1 MRIFERWIF
10 WLTILWAQESLFRDQ
25 LGESSRIVSMSN
37 TVVLKI
43 FLFSI
48 DFADKKAAYEIVD
61 TYYAENASLSQY
73 ILQYN
78 TVPADIDDTKFV
90 AGLGDTTTDQLG

>member
-1 MRIFERWIF
+1 M
-10 WLTILWAQESLFRDQ
+10 D
-25 LGESSRIVSMSN
+25 
-37 TVVLKI
+37 
-43 FLFSI
+43 FLVNDFISISI

-90 AGLGDTTTDQLG
+90 AGLGDTTTDQLGKF

>member
-1 MRIFERWIF
+1 MVK
-10 WLTILWAQESLFRDQ
+10 
-25 LGESSRIVSMSN
+25 IVSLRFD
-37 TVVLKI
+37 V
-43 FLFSI
+43 LFSI

-73 ILQYN
+73 MLQYN

-90 AGLGDTTTDQLG
+90 AGLGDTTTDQLGKLKHYTVHSLICITYNPLCSRDA

>member
-1 MRIFERWIF
+1 M
-10 WLTILWAQESLFRDQ
+10 D
-25 LGESSRIVSMSN
+25 
-37 TVVLKI
+37 
-43 FLFSI
+43 FLVNDFISISI

-90 AGLGDTTTDQLG
+90 AGLGDTTTDQLGKFKLKSPIHINCHP